1 MKRIAVLSNLIP
13 DAWFEG
19 QGVALM
25 REAECARHEPVT
37 LRAGM
42 CGYLAF
48 LPALLADVDGLVLT
62 TTCDQMRRAA
72 EWLDADDRI
81 FLFNYPST
89 LHQKRLINAE
99 KARLK
104 GWVAQL
110 KLRSVKGQQNTVCVI
125 GERIEE
131 RQNTRREKNRVDL
144 SIGIIGGHFCGDRQA
159 VESFFAQRGVSL
171 ALWGCEGGE
180 SVGDV
185 AQRPNDAF
193 YEHIKTLV
201 RQRRLAGII
210 VVRTTWCDLWRL
222 AGVRLHEV
230 LNLPVLEW
238 VMDGQSHGQ
247 PFPDGA
253 SRTRL
258 EAFCELL
265 QAQRQEAP

>member
-1 MKRIAVLSNLIP
+1 VKRIAVLSNLIP

-72 EWLDADDRI
+72 EWLDADERV

-89 LHQKRLINAE
+89 HHQERLIEAE
-99 KARLK
+99 KARLLR
-104 GWVAQL
+104 WVSQL
-110 KLRSVKGQQNTVCVI
+110 ALRSNSQHESDTRVLAARTQGQQD
-125 GERIEE
+125 
-131 RQNTRREKNRVDL
+131 TRLEKNRVDL
-144 SIGIIGGHFCGDRQA
+144 SIGIIGGHFCGDRQE
-159 VESFFAQRGVSL
+159 VEHFFAERGVEV

-193 YEHIKTLV
+193 YEHIHACVT
-201 RQRRLAGII
+201 QRRLGGII

-222 AGVRLHEV
+222 ASVRLHEV
-230 LNLPVLEW
+230 LEVPVLEW

-258 EAFCELL
+258 EAFCELVC
-265 QAQRQEAP
+265 ARRQEVL